1 MNGVLKTM
9 VGLLA
14 ACLLQVAF
22 ATTVEEARAQA
33 LSSTNYWGVSFAEYR
48 LRLASLSLS
57 SRLME
62 RCRRVRPFAIGMCL
76 LPDSPHQP
84 IQ

>member
-1 MNGVLKTM
+1 MNGVLKKM

-33 LSSTNYWGVSFAEYR
+33 LLNIVCG
-48 LRLASLSLS
+48 LASLFLS
-57 SRLME
+57 SRLTE

>member
-1 MNGVLKTM
+1 MNGVLKKM

-48 LRLASLSLS
+48 LRCA
-57 SRLME
+57 E
-62 RCRRVRPFAIGMCL
+62 I
-76 LPDSPHQP
+76 
-84 IQ
+84 

>member
-14 ACLLQVAF
+14 ACLLQTVF

-33 LSSTNYWGVSFAEYR
+33 LSAYSHFLVDPQFTNAWVRWPVASELCEMRFLQKTTSAE
-48 LRLASLSLS
+48 A
-57 SRLME
+57 
-62 RCRRVRPFAIGMCL
+62 
-76 LPDSPHQP
+76 
-84 IQ
+84 

>member
-33 LSSTNYWGVSFAEYR
+33 
-48 LRLASLSLS
+48 
-57 SRLME
+57 
-62 RCRRVRPFAIGMCL
+62 
-76 LPDSPHQP
+76 
-84 IQ
+84 